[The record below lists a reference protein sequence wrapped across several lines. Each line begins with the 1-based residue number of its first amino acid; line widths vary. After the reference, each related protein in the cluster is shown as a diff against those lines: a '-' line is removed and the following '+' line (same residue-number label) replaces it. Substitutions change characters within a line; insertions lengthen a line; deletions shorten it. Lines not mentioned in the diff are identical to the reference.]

1 MFILVQANNVRTLY
15 LKYNRHI
22 NMHKDIPGGL
32 NLHKEPGN
40 GNLGILREGEI
51 VFRREKYNS

>member
-1 MFILVQANNVRTLY
+1 MLILVQAKNVWTLC

-32 NLHKEPGN
+32 NLHKELGN
-40 GNLGILREGEI
+40 GNLGILRAGEI
-51 VFRREKYNS
+51 VFHREEYNS